1 MGTKPEDAR
10 PIICGRLVKT
20 STERIYVSAY
30 EWNKAVSF
38 GVGSWSTT
46 YLRGCDYDGTNI
58 IISEA
63 GKYAF
68 TCRIGISGGFNDALF
83 YLDDPEASWWVVGV
97 GGGWS
102 AIKGPVRVRNA
113 GTCFINWSAIGNM
126 YSGQKLQPKL
136 YLRSSGYICSWI
148 YSFVDQERPPV
159 LEWFRIS
166 ENIGERSIAAWYW
179 N

>member
-1 MGTKPEDAR
+1 MGVPPKDAR
-10 PIICGRLVKT
+10 PLICGRLVKT

-30 EWNKAVSF
+30 EWNKAVSY

-46 YLRGCDYDGTNI
+46 YLKGCSYDGTNI
-58 IISEA
+58 TILEA

-68 TCRIGISGGFNDALF
+68 TFRIGISGGFNDALF
-83 YLDDPEASWWVVGV
+83 FLNDLEGSWINEGV

-102 AIKGPVRVRNA
+102 PTKGPIRVRNA

-126 YSGQKLQPKL
+126 YSGRVLQPKL
-136 YLRSSGYICSWI
+136 YLRSGSSICNWI

-159 LEWFRIS
+159 FEWFRIS
-166 ENIGERSIAAWYW
+166 ENIGERSVAAWYW
-179 N
+179 M